1 MKKSAV
7 LENVKIRSLDLWPD
21 CNIKYISW
29 QQHGVTLNYKMPSHG
44 LTWKD
49 CQGKVNSRKPS
60 NYGYRMVHLLMP
72 CYWFYEIGRT
82 VEVFDNAFQKL

>member
-1 MKKSAV
+1 
-7 LENVKIRSLDLWPD
+7 
-21 CNIKYISW
+21 
-29 QQHGVTLNYKMPSHG
+29 MPSHG

-60 NYGYRMVHLLMP
+60 NYGYRMVHLLMS